1 MEARRDAWH
10 LDDVLHFSVSSRH
23 VALLKEGWDEPTGW
37 GVWSVERRAEV
48 RVRPAPAPLEPIE
61 LTAIVRGFVPP
72 AQPRLDVEVHVGGHH
87 VTTWSFVN
95 PTDFSFVERRV
106 TVPPDLLE
114 DGWLRVTFVIP
125 EARSPRE
132 LGMGQ
137 DERHLGIGL
146 VRLHAGE
153 PAGRA

>member
-1 MEARRDAWH
+1 MTLASS
-10 LDDVLHFSVSSRH
+10 FS
-23 VALLKEGWDEPTGW
+23 AGPFYD
-37 GVWSVERRAEV
+37 
-48 RVRPAPAPLEPIE
+48 
-61 LTAIVRGFVPP
+61 
-72 AQPRLDVEVHVGGHH
+72 
-87 VTTWSFVN
+87 
-95 PTDFSFVERRV
+95 RRV

-137 DERHLGIGL
+137 DERHLGLGL